1 MKGESPVSVLN
12 HKVVLAAGVGT
23 LTAVLL
29 GGAALATFAPLTYD
43 SPSQIEGESG
53 TAAPANSDTNK
64 LKSILDGL
72 VGKGLITQ
80 AQEDAILAAVHTA
93 SPVRDAATVKRILG
107 SLFDE
112 SAKYLGLAAGDLK
125 TKLPGTSLGALA
137 DKTAGKS
144 QSGLIATLQNVVNAA
159 IDKAVADTKITAD
172 QATKAKADA
181 PAQIKKFVEQNYP
194 QPRAPK
200 TTTRAPSVTGFIGD
214 IYTAARDYLGLSQA
228 DLLKALREGKTLGE
242 IAPTIAGKNKV
253 DLVANITAA
262 ANAKIDKAVTDGKV
276 TADQATALKAQVGPA
291 VTALVDRKLPTA
303 FAKPP
308 TLNKKP

>member
-1 MKGESPVSVLN
+1 VSVLN
-12 HKVVLAAGVGT
+12 HKALLAAGVGT

-29 GGAALATFAPLTYD
+29 GGAALATFAPIAYD
-43 SPSQIEGESG
+43 SPSQIDEESG
-53 TAAPANSDTNK
+53 MTAPANSGNDK

-72 VGKGLITQ
+72 VTKGLITQ
-80 AQEDAILAAVHTA
+80 AQEDAILSAVKTA
-93 SPVRDAATVKRILG
+93 TPVRDAATVKRILG
-107 SLFDE
+107 GLFDE
-112 SAKYLGLAAGDLK
+112 SAKYLGLTAADLK
-125 TKLPGTSLGALA
+125 TKLPGTNLGALA
-137 DKTAGKS
+137 DTTTGKS
-144 QSGLIATLQNVVNAA
+144 KAGLLATLQNVVNAA
-159 IDKAVADTKITAD
+159 IDKALADTKITAD
-172 QATKAKADA
+172 QATKGKADA

-200 TTTRAPSVTGFIGD
+200 TSTRVPKVTEFIGD

-253 DLVANITAA
+253 DLVAKITAA
-262 ANAKIDKAVTDGKV
+262 ANAKIDKAVTDGKL
-276 TADQATALKAQVGPA
+276 TADQATALKAQVGAA

-308 TLNKKP
+308 TLDRKP

>member
-1 MKGESPVSVLN
+1 MNRKVL
-12 HKVVLAAGVGT
+12 LAAGVGT

-29 GGAALATFAPLTYD
+29 GGAALATFAPVAYD
-43 SPSQIEGESG
+43 SPSQIDGESG
-53 TAAPANSDTNK
+53 TAAPANSGTDK

-72 VGKGLITQ
+72 IAKGLITQ
-80 AQEDAILAAVHTA
+80 AQEDAILAALKTA
-93 SPVRDAATVKRILG
+93 TPVRDGATVRSIFA
-107 SLFDE
+107 SLFNE
-112 SAKYLGLAAGDLK
+112 SAKYLNLTAADLQ

-137 DKTAGKS
+137 DKTGGKS
-144 QSGLIATLQNVVNAA
+144 QSGLVATLQSVVNTA
-159 IDKAVADTKITAD
+159 IDKALADTKITAD

-181 PAQIKKFVEQNYP
+181 PAQITKFVQQNYP

-228 DLLKALREGKTLGE
+228 DLLKALREGKTLGD

-253 DLVANITAA
+253 DLVASITTA
-262 ANAKIDKAVTDGKV
+262 ANAKIDKAVTDGKL

-291 VTALVDRKLPTA
+291 VAALVDRKLPTA
-303 FAKPP
+303 IGKLPALNTKP
-308 TLNKKP
+308 

>member
-1 MKGESPVSVLN
+1 VLVLN
-12 HKVVLAAGVGT
+12 HRVMLAAGVGT

-29 GGAALATFAPLTYD
+29 GGAALATFAPVAYD
-43 SPSQIEGESG
+43 SPSQIDGESG
-53 TAAPANSDTNK
+53 SAAPANSGTDK

-72 VGKGLITQ
+72 VAKGLITQ
-80 AQEDAILAAVHTA
+80 AQEDAILAAVKTA
-93 SPVRDAATVKRILG
+93 APVRDAAVVRSIFA
-107 SLFDE
+107 SLFNE
-112 SAKYLGLAAGDLK
+112 SAKYLNLTAADLK

-137 DKTAGKS
+137 DKTGGKS
-144 QSGLIATLQNVVNAA
+144 QSGLVATLQGVVNTA
-159 IDKAVADTKITAD
+159 IDKALADTKITAD

-181 PAQIKKFVEQNYP
+181 PAQITKFVQQNYP

-200 TTTRAPSVTGFIGD
+200 TTTRALSVTGFIGD

-253 DLVANITAA
+253 DLVASITTA
-262 ANAKIDKAVTDGKV
+262 ANAKIDKAVTDGKL

-303 FAKPP
+303 IGRLP
-308 TLNKKP
+308 TLNTKP